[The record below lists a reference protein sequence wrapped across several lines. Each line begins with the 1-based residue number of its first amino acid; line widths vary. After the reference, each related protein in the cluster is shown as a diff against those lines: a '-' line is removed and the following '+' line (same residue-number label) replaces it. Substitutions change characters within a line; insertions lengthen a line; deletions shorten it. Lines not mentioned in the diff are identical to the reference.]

1 MKCNRFRAV
10 EYIIKDGREELTN
23 NCGHL
28 HKTPE
33 AAQKCADKMQRKSSN
48 SWNVLESV
56 WHDDEEGGG
65 YS

>member
-1 MKCNRFRAV
+1 
-10 EYIIKDGREELTN
+10 
-23 NCGHL
+23 
-28 HKTPE
+28 
-33 AAQKCADKMQRKSSN
+33 MQRKSSN